1 MLTRS
6 QINRAGRRLRKAETP
21 DEADRQIYDEFR
33 ATFAEPL
40 AEVVEALRG
49 VAGGAPVTY
58 RLKRFETT
66 VEKLRRLT
74 SDLARLEDIAGCRVV
89 VPTMREQ
96 RDTLG
101 LIRQEF
107 KVIRERDYQAEPRDG
122 YRALHVVVH
131 SQGKAVEVQLRTE
144 LEDRWANTVEE
155 IADRHDRGIKY
166 GGGAPGVR
174 DILDT
179 VSELFGEFDAAI
191 ATDHRFRDALTAIRD
206 DPAKMQ
212 ALLSRGGEL
221 DLVLTETHAFLGGRA
236 REGATIMSDF
246 LQGLEREFLAFND
259 AAVALAMLALREA
272 LGTSIGL
279 AQSLKALTE
288 RLEAVA
294 ALGSDDSADA
304 PEYSRLLEALEDLK
318 ELRGDA

>member
-49 VAGGAPVTY
+49 LAGGASVTY

-74 SDLARLEDIAGCRVV
+74 SDLSRLEDIGGCRVV

-96 RDTLG
+96 RDILG

-107 KVIRERDYQAEPRDG
+107 KIIRERDYQAEPRDG
-122 YRALHVVVH
+122 YRALHVVVR

-144 LEDRWANTVEE
+144 LEEQWANAVERLAE
-155 IADRHDRGIKY
+155 RLDPEIKY
-166 GGGAPGVR
+166 GSGPPG
-174 DILDT
+174 INQLLDA
-179 VSELFGEFDAAI
+179 VSTFFGNFD
-191 ATDHRFRDALTAIRD
+191 
-206 DPAKMQ
+206 K
-212 ALLSRGGEL
+212 
-221 DLVLTETHAFLGGRA
+221 TE
-236 REGATIMSDF
+236 
-246 LQGLEREFLAFND
+246 ERINR
-259 AAVALAMLALREA
+259 LREA
-272 LGTSIGL
+272 LSANPDSSESAKSAIGSL
-279 AQSLKALTE
+279 AQLHSALRTARE
-288 RLEAVA
+288 ATSDLLRLIESAMIDASMHPEQLA
-294 ALGSDDSADA
+294 ALEPTIGRIREALDSAEGHLDA
-304 PEYSRLLEALEDLK
+304 ALVIAVGL
-318 ELRGDA
+318 DA

>member
-21 DEADRQIYDEFR
+21 DEADRQIYDKFR

-96 RDTLG
+96 RDILG

-107 KVIRERDYQAEPRDG
+107 KIIRERDYQAEPRDG

-144 LEDRWANTVEE
+144 LEDQWANTVERL
-155 IADRHDRGIKY
+155 ADRLR
-166 GGGAPGVR
+166 PSR
-174 DILDT
+174 SST
-179 VSELFGEFDAAI
+179 VAAARCSATSWTLCVAELFGRVRQDRRFATDRYQYRDAA
-191 ATDHRFRDALTAIRD
+191 FEAIR
-206 DPAKMQ
+206 
-212 ALLSRGGEL
+212 
-221 DLVLTETHAFLGGRA
+221 
-236 REGATIMSDF
+236 
-246 LQGLEREFLAFND
+246 ER
-259 AAVALAMLALREA
+259 
-272 LGTSIGL
+272 
-279 AQSLKALTE
+279 
-288 RLEAVA
+288 
-294 ALGSDDSADA
+294 
-304 PEYSRLLEALEDLK
+304 SRLL
-318 ELRGDA
+318 

>member
-96 RDTLG
+96 RELLAG
-101 LIRQEF
+101 IRRDLD
-107 KVIRERDYQAEPRDG
+107 VVRERDYQAEPRGG
-122 YRALHVVVH
+122 YRALHAVVRAH
-131 SQGKAVEVQLRTE
+131 GQMVEVQLRTE
-144 LEDRWANTVEE
+144 LAEQWANTAERLAGRFDPE
-155 IADRHDRGIKY
+155 IKY
-166 GGGAPGVR
+166 GGGPPGIR
-174 DILDT
+174 DILNA
-179 VSELFGEFDAAI
+179 LARIFGESD
-191 ATDHRFRDALTAIRD
+191 AIRYRYID
-206 DPAKMQ
+206 EFEVIRNDS
-212 ALLSRGGEL
+212 LLWQSSLNMTDELEFDTFLSAIRGASEAIVSL
-221 DLVLTETHAFLGGRA
+221 DR
-236 REGATIMSDF
+236 
-246 LQGLEREFLAFND
+246 
-259 AAVALAMLALREA
+259 AVAEAMIARLETIAAQESANPDEALREYFRV
-272 LGTSIGL
+272 
-279 AQSLKALTE
+279 LTTLTGPAE
-288 RLEAVA
+288 T
-294 ALGSDDSADA
+294 
-304 PEYSRLLEALEDLK
+304 ED
-318 ELRGDA
+318 GDA